1 MCRVSWCCVYMSLL
15 SSATICCS
23 AVCVHVLCVLA
34 GSGLDTRS
42 RCMSEH
48 ALHCSRRPVSRAVRV
63 THASTEVTDSD
74 LRQLDSSE
82 TSTPY
87 LVRAS
92 PVLPVED
99 TIYSVRNSVW
109 QKSFIYKIGG
119 CTRVLFGTH
128 CSGSTRNSNLQ
139 NSKKEQRLCSR
150 KLEFRLTL
158 S

>member
-1 MCRVSWCCVYMSLL
+1 MCICHCFHPSLFAARPYVCACVPR
-15 SSATICCS
+15 
-23 AVCVHVLCVLA
+23 VLA

-87 LVRAS
+87 LERAS
-92 PVLPVED
+92 PDLPVED
-99 TIYSVRNSVW
+99 TIYSYW
-109 QKSFIYKIGG
+109 QNHFIYRLVGVRQF
-119 CTRVLFGTH
+119 CSVSFGTQIG
-128 CSGSTRNSNLQ
+128 GSTRNSNLQ
-139 NSKKEQRLCSR
+139 LILIQLNSYLGICGV
-150 KLEFRLTL
+150 
-158 S
+158 